1 MNTYEAEVTAEMEAY
16 YLKPYQVVCRCGREA
31 KMPEANLKQAGWR
44 LSPLHADTE
53 LCPACFAEQV
63 IWEAAVAVGRAQK
76 LCDQLDRLGPVK
88 LTKKQMREPCP
99 F

>member
-1 MNTYEAEVTAEMEAY
+1 MNTYEAEAEMEAY

-31 KMPEANLKQAGWR
+31 KMPEADLKKAGWR
-44 LSPLHADTE
+44 LSPLHDDTE

-63 IWEAAVAVGRAQK
+63 MWDAAVAVGRAQK
-76 LCDQLDRLGPVK
+76 LCDQLDKLGPVK
-88 LTKKQMREPCP
+88 LSKKQLRAAVP